1 MCSWDSAFYA
11 DQSNYCWAHIKSG
24 KLFPDERKQVGG
36 PLPKTFIESRAEME
50 KLLVEERVGYLGLV
64 FDNRPYVIPLTY
76 GYSEG
81 KLIFH
86 CAVKGSKLDI
96 IRTNPDACFTVSRHF
111 GEMVSHPQGAECH
124 INSDSVICYG
134 KARIIE
140 NIEERCQVLNT
151 FNRCLQPN
159 AREIT
164 IEEVENCNAVE
175 IIINKMTGRSERDGK
190 CTYWKHIVT

>member
-1 MCSWDSAFYA
+1 VAPFLLRISPIVVGRIPKAE
-11 DQSNYCWAHIKSG
+11 NYSQM
-24 KLFPDERKQVGG
+24 RNKQAGG
-36 PLPKTFIESRAEME
+36 LLPKEFIESREEME

-64 FDNRPYVIPLTY
+64 YDNRPYVIPLTY

-81 KLIFH
+81 RLVFH

-96 IRTNPDACFTVSRHF
+96 IKTNPNVCLTVSRHF

-140 NIEERCQVLNT
+140 NIEERCQALNM
-151 FNRCLQPN
+151 FNRCLQPT

-164 IEEVENCNAVE
+164 IEEVENCSAVE
-175 IIINKMTGRSERDGK
+175 IIIDTMTGRSERDGK
-190 CTYWKHIVT
+190 CTYWKHTVA